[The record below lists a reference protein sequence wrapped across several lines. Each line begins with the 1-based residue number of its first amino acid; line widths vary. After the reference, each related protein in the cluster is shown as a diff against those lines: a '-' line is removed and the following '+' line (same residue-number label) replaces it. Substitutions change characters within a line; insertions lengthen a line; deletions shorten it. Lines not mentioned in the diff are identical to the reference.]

1 MRQYFLAKNYEKPTD
16 TIFYELIPKLQEF
29 SNPIIWTTLVSMD
42 FFICF
47 MMSLLSVSAGI
58 DSKIKDYVI
67 SEKKTLKSTCSF

>member
-1 MRQYFLAKNYEKPTD
+1 MRQYFLSKNYEKLTD
-16 TIFYELIPKLQEF
+16 TRFYELIPKLQEF
-29 SNPIIWTTLVSMD
+29 SNQIIPTTLVSMD